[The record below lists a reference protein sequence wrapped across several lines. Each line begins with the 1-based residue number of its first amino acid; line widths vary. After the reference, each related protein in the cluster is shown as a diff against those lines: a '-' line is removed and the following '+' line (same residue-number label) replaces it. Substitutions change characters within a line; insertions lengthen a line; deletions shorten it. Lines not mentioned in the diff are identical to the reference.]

1 MHNEDVFIV
10 IDKEVALPT
19 RLAWLEPLIARLQRY
34 LWLWPPIAFVLG
46 LLGFFLVNRQ
56 QWLGAV
62 LAIGLLLTWLL
73 LIVESV
79 ASRWLSRRGRKT
91 GLPRAVTTFITQVVH
106 QETLFFCLPFFLAT
120 TIWASGQALFT
131 GLLVGCALLAILDP
145 LYFGLSQRHR
155 WLYFLLHS
163 LCVFVVMLVTLPIMF
178 SLTTGES
185 LVLAIAAMTF
195 FSLPSLIGLLRPA
208 GVVRWLAMFG
218 LLILLG
224 GIAWGGRAWI
234 PPATLWLSGSALSP
248 GFDTAA
254 RTPRGE
260 MVLTPENLRT
270 RGLYAYTAIR
280 APRGLREK
288 IYHVWRHDGRV
299 VERIALIIHGGR
311 DQGYRAWTHK
321 QNFSGD
327 VSGRWQIDVTT
338 AVGQRIGTLRF
349 TVADDAD
356 ATHADGRIHRPPG
369 IPGWNIRHLLGSRG
383 E

>member
-1 MHNEDVFIV
+1 MAM
-10 IDKEVALPT
+10 KGVASPS
-19 RLAWLEPLIARLQRY
+19 RLAWLEPAIARIRKY

-62 LAIGLLLTWLL
+62 LAVGLLLTWVL
-73 LIVESV
+73 LIAESV
-79 ASRWLSRRGRKT
+79 TSKWLSRRGRQP
-91 GLPRAVTTFITQVVH
+91 GLSRVVTTFVAQMVH

-120 TIWASGQALFT
+120 TIWTSGQAIFT
-131 GLLVGCALLAILDP
+131 GLLIICALLAILDP
-145 LYFGLSQRHR
+145 LYFGLSNRHR
-155 WLYFLLHS
+155 WLYFLLHA

-185 LVLAIAAMTF
+185 LVLSILAMTF
-195 FSLPSLIGLLRPA
+195 FSLPSLIGLLKPA
-208 GVVRWLAMFG
+208 GLFRWLAMFG
-218 LLILLG
+218 LLIVLG
-224 GIAWGGRAWI
+224 GVAWAGRSWI

-248 GFDTAA
+248 GFDSAA
-254 RTPRGE
+254 REPHGQMT
-260 MVLTPENLRT
+260 LTPQHLKS

-288 IYHVWRHDGRV
+288 VYHVWRHDGRV

-338 AVGQRIGTLRF
+338 ATGQRIGSLRF
-349 TVADDAD
+349 RVTNDSAASS
-356 ATHADGRIHRPPG
+356 ADGRIHRPPG
-369 IPGWNIRHLLGSRG
+369 IPGWNIRHLLGNSDKQG
-383 E
+383 D